1 MATKPVDPTASTA
14 SEYAAGGISRNSTLS
29 RQNPLTIF
37 SQILA
42 GEAAASFVYRDEQCA
57 AFMDIRPI
65 NSGHV
70 LVVPLEPASCLAELD
85 EETAAHLMRVGHR
98 IAAAMRRSTLQCEG
112 INLLLADGEAAG
124 QEVFHVHLHV
134 IPRFRGDGFGLRHS
148 PDNQRFRT
156 RQALDQSAEA
166 IREGLNESPE

>member
-1 MATKPVDPTASTA
+1 MKVF
-14 SEYAAGGISRNSTLS
+14 SR
-29 RQNPLTIF
+29 
-37 SQILA
+37 ILA
-42 GEAAASFVYRDEQCA
+42 GEADASFVYRDEQCA

-70 LVVPLEPASCLAELD
+70 LVVPLEPASCLAEL
-85 EETAAHLMRVGHR
+85 EESTAAHLMQVGHR
-98 IAAAMRRSTLQCEG
+98 IAAAIRRSTLRCEG

-148 PDNQRFRT
+148 PDNQRFHT
-156 RQALDQSAEA
+156 RQALDQSAA
-166 IREGLNESPE
+166 TIREALNGSPE